1 MSTNYPKPSVTVD
14 TIIFALFEEETKVLL
29 IKRKY
34 PPFAGKWAIPGGFVE
49 LNEALPAAA
58 SRELEEETGLK
69 NVVLKQF
76 STYGDPG
83 RDPRGHTVTITY
95 QTFLAEAPKG
105 LSGADDAEDA
115 GWFSINSL
123 PELAFDHDKVL
134 NDSIKDL
141 YIRLETTLRM
151 TDLFSQD
158 LKLSQLKAIKENLV
172 QNKHK

>member
-14 TIIFALFEEETKVLL
+14 TIIFALSEQETKVLL

-49 LNEALPAAA
+49 VNEALSIAA

-69 NVVLKQF
+69 NVSLKQF
-76 STYGDPG
+76 CTYGDPG

-95 QTFLAEAPKG
+95 HTFLAEIPSG
-105 LSGADDAEDA
+105 LSGADDADDA
-115 GWFSINSL
+115 SWFSVNSL
-123 PELAFDHDKVL
+123 PELAFDHDRVL
-134 NDSIKDL
+134 NDAIRDL

-151 TDLFSQD
+151 TDFFSQD
-158 LKLSQLKAIKENLV
+158 LKLSQLRNIKENLDL
-172 QNKHK
+172 NKHK